1 MNHKLIHSK
10 TKEVVL
16 PGTVIIDFRGTSSV
30 FRSISKIPNI
40 GSEGK
45 ILVKNGS
52 LQREYFPSV
61 FGCEIVEVS

>member
-1 MNHKLIHSK
+1 MAQLIHSK
-10 TKEVVL
+10 TKEVVT
-16 PGTVIIDFRGTSSV
+16 PGTVIIDFRGDSAV
-30 FRSISKIPNI
+30 FTSISKVPNT

-61 FGCEIVEVS
+61 FGCEIVGE